1 MKRAV
6 VVFSG
11 GQDSTTCLIQA
22 LQQYDEVH
30 CVTFD
35 YGQRHRAEIEVA
47 QELSEA
53 LGAKAHKVLDVTLL
67 NELAISSL
75 TRDNIP
81 VPAYDPN
88 QKNALPSTF
97 VPGRNI
103 LFLTLAAI
111 YAYQVEA
118 EAVITGVCE
127 TDFSGY
133 PDCRDEFVKAL
144 NQAVVLGIARDIR
157 FETPLMWLN
166 KAETWALA
174 DYYQQL
180 DRVRRLGARL
190 RDGRDLLRRHG
201 AITREVLRFCV
212 VDLARD
218 RPRDLARHGRVLRLD
233 AIGAVV
239 ARAAL
244 DDAHLRARHQFQ
256 DFPGLAADVLHP
268 LVAGR
273 LGRNRMRAP
282 PVSGNRSRRGISY
295 FRGGDRQ
302 PRARSGIADTAQSSG
317 PHGECSDGGERNR
330 LSQGGAGRAQHA
342 LSCQNRQR
350 TGFPEGPG
358 WHPGEAAGREEA
370 ASEPG
375 YAADDRKS
383 R

>member
-30 CVTFD
+30 CITFD
-35 YGQRHRAEIEVA
+35 YGQRHRAEIDIAKNLA
-47 QELSEA
+47 QR
-53 LGAKAHKVLDVTLL
+53 LGAKAHKVLDVGLL

-81 VPAYDPN
+81 VPTFDSPQN
-88 QKNALPSTF
+88 DALPSTF

-144 NQAVVLGIARDIR
+144 NHAVVQGIARNIR

-180 DRVRRLGARL
+180 ELVRQDTLSCYNGVQG
-190 RDGRDLLRRHG
+190 DGCS
-201 AITREVLRFCV
+201 EC
-212 VDLARD
+212 
-218 RPRDLARHGRVLRLD
+218 
-233 AIGAVV
+233 
-239 ARAAL
+239 AAC
-244 DDAHLRARHQFQ
+244 HLRAKGLHQYLQ
-256 DFPGLAADVLHP
+256 DKTSVITSLKQKIGLV
-268 LVAGR
+268 
-273 LGRNRMRAP
+273 
-282 PVSGNRSRRGISY
+282 
-295 FRGGDRQ
+295 
-302 PRARSGIADTAQSSG
+302 
-317 PHGECSDGGERNR
+317 
-330 LSQGGAGRAQHA
+330 
-342 LSCQNRQR
+342 
-350 TGFPEGPG
+350 
-358 WHPGEAAGREEA
+358 
-370 ASEPG
+370 
-375 YAADDRKS
+375 
-383 R
+383 